1 MAVTPRK
8 IIQGTQLPNAA
19 AATPG
24 LYACPANEKVLIKK
38 LTFTND
44 DASTR
49 TVTIHLVASGGTA
62 AASNLLTKAVSI
74 PAGGTYEAF
83 DRDEDVLGCFLLA
96 LDTTWYFGNV
106 YNAANGARRVN
117 EDRQKR
123 FFENLDV
130 RYGLV
135 FPPARKDG
143 PLPMLGVGASF

>member
-8 IIQGTQLPNAA
+8 IIQGTQLPSAA

-62 AASNLLTKAVSI
+62 SASNLLTKAASI
-74 PAGGTYEAF
+74 AAGGTYEAF
-83 DRDEDVLGCFLLA
+83 EAEGHILQAGDFITAFSDAVGKV
-96 LDTTWYFGNV
+96 TVHGS
-106 YNAANGARRVN
+106 
-117 EDRQKR
+117 
-123 FFENLDV
+123 
-130 RYGLV
+130 
-135 FPPARKDG
+135 
-143 PLPMLGVGASF
+143 GVSL